1 MTKAKRLLQWLLR
14 CAAGA
19 ALAAAMYYLV
29 WALATGKVPP
39 RFQIFVMD
47 GWVLIFLCMWVLVQR
62 YWERQFL
69 GSTWKQPFMLQPG
82 EEPVFSSNRVGCLL
96 YPRAEDY
103 SPRVPL
109 RVLASEKKP
118 FLGGP
123 YLKLRLTDRRLMLRS
138 WWGNTWRIV
147 PVSSI
152 ERVTEAPRRISFSLC
167 RVVISY
173 RLEGHS
179 EVLVIED
186 KCVKGRTLKEALLA
200 LTRFTGGVSG
210 PSSSNL
216 ANETLDV

>member
-1 MTKAKRLLQWLLR
+1 MLWLIHTVTTG
-14 CAAGA
+14 GA
-19 ALAAAMYYLV
+19 
-29 WALATGKVPP
+29 
-39 RFQIFVMD
+39 
-47 GWVLIFLCMWVLVQR
+47 
-62 YWERQFL
+62 
-69 GSTWKQPFMLQPG
+69 
-82 EEPVFSSNRVGCLL
+82 
-96 YPRAEDY
+96 
-103 SPRVPL
+103 
-109 RVLASEKKP
+109 
-118 FLGGP
+118 

-138 WWGNTWRIV
+138 RWGNTWRVV

-152 ERVTEAPRRISFSLC
+152 ERVTEAPRRFSFSLR

-200 LTRFTGGVSG
+200 LTRLTGGVSS